1 MQTAMATGE
10 ITDPAERRIAFGRAL
25 GDVLAVRDLT
35 QRELGDLLGGV
46 SQPAISAW
54 LKGESEPS
62 ATIVFEAER
71 VLELPPG
78 RLSVLLGYLPPE
90 AVDAP
95 AMTFEQVVTSDP
107 LLDDAAKRGLL
118 AMYRELTS
126 RRITS
131 RGGRPRK
138 KS

>member
-1 MQTAMATGE
+1 MPTEDT
-10 ITDPAERRIAFGRAL
+10 TDPAERRVAFGRSLA
-25 GDVLAVRDLT
+25 DVLAVRDLT
-35 QRELGDLLGGV
+35 QRQFGELLGGI

-54 LKGESEPS
+54 LQGESEPG
-62 ATIVFEAER
+62 AAIVFEAER

-126 RRITS
+126 RRVTS

-138 KS
+138 KA